1 MSYRGRGLTCFSV
14 LSIVSVTLGS
24 KGYAWRRSNFSRRSL
39 ESWDF
44 EVIAVEDGEAALKIL
59 ESDEAPELAIL
70 DWIMPKIDGVEVCAA
85 IRQRAPH
92 PYIYMI
98 LLTALTKKHDITSGL
113 APDIRH

>member
-1 MSYRGRGLTCFSV
+1 M
-14 LSIVSVTLGS
+14 
-24 KGYAWRRSNFSRRSL
+24 
-39 ESWDF
+39 
-44 EVIAVEDGEAALKIL
+44 IAVEDGEAALKIL